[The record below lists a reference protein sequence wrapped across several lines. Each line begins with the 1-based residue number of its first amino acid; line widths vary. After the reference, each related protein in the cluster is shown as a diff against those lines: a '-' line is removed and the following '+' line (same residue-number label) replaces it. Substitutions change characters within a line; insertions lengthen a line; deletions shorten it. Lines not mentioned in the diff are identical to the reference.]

1 MGPHIEYWQHTQGCR
16 QWLKIHRN
24 TLTGEIKKIDLVGP
38 FAVSGL
44 PNEEIA

>member
-38 FAVSGL
+38 FGVSGL